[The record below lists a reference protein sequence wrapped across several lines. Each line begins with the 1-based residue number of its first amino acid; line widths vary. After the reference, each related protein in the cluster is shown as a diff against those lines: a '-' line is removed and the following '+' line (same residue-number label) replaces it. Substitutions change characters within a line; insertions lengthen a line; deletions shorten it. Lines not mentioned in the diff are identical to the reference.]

1 MFAED
6 LAPFF
11 NVADFA
17 DAATLD
23 GVSVSGIFDSGYEEA
38 YGMTTHEARFTMA
51 ASATTAAATTAS
63 VLVVRSTTYRVRSV
77 QNDGIGVT
85 VLLLE
90 RS

>member
-1 MFAED
+1 MPFAED

-23 GVSVSGIFDSGYEEA
+23 GVAVSGIFDNGYEEA
-38 YGMTTHEARFTMA
+38 FGMTTHEARYTMASSEA
-51 ASATTAAATTAS
+51 ASATNAS
-63 VLVVRSTTYRVRSV
+63 VLVVRSTSYRVRV
-77 QNDGIGVT
+77 PQPDGTGVT